1 MSREGLEKRF
11 AQPGFEVKKS
21 AVDWNEKET
30 SYRARLEEE
39 LGMIEKTGFSGYFLI
54 VADFINWAKENGIP
68 VGPGRGSGAGS
79 LVAYCLGITDI
90 DPIQYNL
97 LFERFINP
105 ERVSMPDF
113 DVDFCQDRR
122 GEVIDYVSRKYGKDN
137 VCQIITF
144 GKLQAR
150 AVLKDVGRVM
160 GFSFAESDQITK
172 LLPDEL
178 NITLDAAIE
187 AEPRLREKMETDTK
201 VAQVMSYARSLEG
214 LYRSAG
220 MHAAGVIITEKPVV
234 SYCPLYMGRDGAI
247 VTQFDKDFS
256 EKIGLVKFDF
266 LGLKTLTVIDNAVKL
281 VHSSADPTEPEYE
294 RDRASR
300 WSACRTMTRR
310 FSRSSARAILT
321 ECFRLKALG

>member
-1 MSREGLEKRF
+1 M
-11 AQPGFEVKKS
+11 
-21 AVDWNEKET
+21 
-30 SYRARLEEE
+30 
-39 LGMIEKTGFSGYFLI
+39 
-54 VADFINWAKENGIP
+54 
-68 VGPGRGSGAGS
+68 
-79 LVAYCLGITDI
+79 
-90 DPIQYNL
+90 
-97 LFERFINP
+97 
-105 ERVSMPDF
+105 
-113 DVDFCQDRR
+113 
-122 GEVIDYVSRKYGKDN
+122 IDYVSRKYGKDN

-178 NITLDAAIE
+178 NITLDGAIE
-187 AEPRLREKMETDTK
+187 AEPRLREKMETDTR

-281 VHSSADPTEPEYE
+281 VHSK
-294 RDRASR
+294 
-300 WSACRTMTRR
+300 CRSQLTGVRTR
-310 FSRSSARAILT
+310 
-321 ECFRLKALG
+321 